1 MGLLKHAVLPFNALV
16 MGAFAYKLLIAEDYA
31 DMMADWGNNGDSPMT
46 PMEHHLFHV
55 VGGTA
60 LVTFINCIAA
70 IFVENSHY
78 RMMVC
83 ALQLLFFSVDG
94 WSYLKLGVPV
104 SMPVYLVVGANVVGL
119 VVHSQEPGLFTKDK
133 SEAGKKKK

>member
-1 MGLLKHAVLPFNALV
+1 MGLLKHVVLPFNALLNA
-16 MGAFAYKLLIAEDYA
+16 AFAYKLLIAEDYA
-31 DMMADWGNNGDSPMT
+31 DIMADWGNNGSSPMT

-55 VGGTA
+55 LGGITA
-60 LVTFINCIAA
+60 GTFINCIAA

-83 ALQLLFFSVDG
+83 ALQVLFFSVDG
-94 WSYLKLGVPV
+94 RSYVKLGVDIPAAI
-104 SMPVYLVVGANVVGL
+104 YLVVGVNVVGL

-133 SEAGKKKK
+133 SDAGKKKK